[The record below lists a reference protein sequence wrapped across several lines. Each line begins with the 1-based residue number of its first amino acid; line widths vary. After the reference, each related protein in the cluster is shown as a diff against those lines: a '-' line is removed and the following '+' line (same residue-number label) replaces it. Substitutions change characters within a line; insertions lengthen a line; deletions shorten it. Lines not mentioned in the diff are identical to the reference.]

1 MPHLWISDHA
11 SVCNL
16 QSLQD
21 RGIRHVICAVLGI
34 KPMFPRDVKYIR
46 VPLRDTADED
56 IYPFFD
62 RVAEII
68 HRALERG
75 EPVLVHC
82 RCGVSRSVT
91 LVCAYL
97 IRFQNMT
104 NDEAIHFIQQ
114 RRPCANPILSF
125 RHQLRSYAEKYPKK
139 EAE

>member
-1 MPHLWISDHA
+1 
-11 SVCNL
+11 
-16 QSLQD
+16 
-21 RGIRHVICAVLGI
+21 
-34 KPMFPRDVKYIR
+34 MFPRDIRYVR
-46 VPLRDTADED
+46 VPLRDVAEED
-56 IYPFFD
+56 VYPFFD

-68 HRALERG
+68 HQALGEFGDIGFKTECRVANIGFLLERN

-125 RHQLRSYAEKYPKK
+125 RHQLRSYAEKYPKRVEDADSK
-139 EAE
+139 DQEEQ